1 MEGPWWSDG
10 RAAQEPFC
18 KLHPVRVDANM
29 KILVTTGMPGAGKEE
44 FLQMCKARGAKV
56 VRMGDAVR
64 AKAKEF
70 GLDPSDASVGTLANE
85 ERKRFGMDVWAKR
98 TIPLVGGDLVVIDGT
113 RGPDEI
119 RAFKIAFGEALM
131 VVAIHSSQKTRF
143 DRLKGRGRPDSPS
156 TMEEFEARE
165 RRELAWGLGE
175 VIALAD
181 YMVVNEGTIPDLK
194 REVNMLLDK
203 LLGKR

>member
-1 MEGPWWSDG
+1 
-10 RAAQEPFC
+10 
-18 KLHPVRVDANM
+18 M

-44 FLQMCKARGAKV
+44 LLKICQARGAKV
-56 VRMGDAVR
+56 VRMGDVVR
-64 AKAKEF
+64 AKTKEF
-70 GLDPSDASVGTLANE
+70 GLDSSDASVGTLANE

-119 RAFKIAFGEALM
+119 RAFKHAFGEALM

-156 TMEEFEARE
+156 TTEEFEARE

-181 YMVVNEGTIPDLK
+181 YMVVNEGTIPDLR
-194 REVNMLLDK
+194 REVNILLDK

>member
-1 MEGPWWSDG
+1 
-10 RAAQEPFC
+10 
-18 KLHPVRVDANM
+18 M

-44 FLQMCKARGAKV
+44 FLKICQARGTKV
-56 VRMGDAVR
+56 VRMGDVVR
-64 AKAKEF
+64 AKAREF
-70 GLDPSDASVGTLANE
+70 GLDSSDSSVGTLAND

-98 TIPLVGGDLVVIDGT
+98 TIPFVGGDLVVIDGT

-119 RAFKIAFGEALM
+119 RAFKNAFGEDLK

-143 DRLKGRGRPDSPS
+143 ARLKGRGRPDSPE

-181 YMVVNEGTIPDLK
+181 HMVVNEGTLADLK
-194 REVNMLLDK
+194 REVNALLNTI
-203 LLGKR
+203 LGKR